1 MRNSKQQID
10 NFNKTKKNIIEII
23 NANLNL
29 SQTEIATL
37 LNNSNIR
44 TIRGMKWTNGSVSD
58 FMIIHM
64 GINSKQANFPSV
76 EYKKAIDKIIIDNK
90 DRKLEFIAGVLNKH
104 NLKTVKHKKWTI
116 ASVCKYKNQKLNLK
130 LNDSNSILEPDL
142 DTLRFNKNIS
152 SQLDKIEPK
161 VMPEPEIKQTKSLII
176 NELTPNDYDTKDLI
190 RDIDGKLFTSS
201 IVISTVFDKERKHI
215 NESIRKIIA
224 LNNDFGQ
231 SNFRPSFYQNKQ
243 NKETDVYLISKDGF
257 MLLAMGFTGQ
267 KAFDFKLQFIN
278 KFNEMEKTLRDAYQK
293 QQKDLIPKELSAME
307 LMAITLKGFQEQ
319 ETKVLFEIKK
329 ESESIKH
336 ETNQVLEK
344 QKIEFDKQFKALDER
359 ISNIPVYEVK
369 KVYTQEPIKFNSKG
383 LKDTN
388 NTFKT
393 KGDDVINIRKSISN
407 SIKEYDSMRIK
418 QKQKV
423 YTEVYNYMI
432 GIDKTLPEDF
442 YKQYE
447 SFISQYG
454 YIAMLDFVFKL
465 GKQKEMQR
473 AIETLKTKLGE

>member
-319 ETKVLFEIKK
+319 DEKILFQVKK
-329 ESESIKH
+329 ESELLKDSFNKVF
-336 ETNQVLEK
+336 ENQDKKNMDKFKELEE
-344 QKIEFDKQFKALDER
+344 KISKLPKDEK
-359 ISNIPVYEVK
+359 I
-369 KVYTQEPIKFNSKG
+369 VYTQEPIKFSSEG
-383 LKDTN
+383 LKDTKD
-388 NTFKT
+388 TFKS
-393 KGDDVINIRKSISN
+393 KGDDVIKLKKQIQSLIFKYSELKGNGVKNAYNEVYNVMNLTDSFYKKYKEIKEKINTDLPYIDYLISENKGDDMLN
-407 SIKEYDSMRIK
+407 SIKFLIA
-418 QKQKV
+418 
-423 YTEVYNYMI
+423 NY
-432 GIDKTLPEDF
+432 
-442 YKQYE
+442 
-447 SFISQYG
+447 SF
-454 YIAMLDFVFKL
+454 
-465 GKQKEMQR
+465 
-473 AIETLKTKLGE
+473 